1 MNTTAKHFQKTF
13 MSLIILTWILPPII
27 GLSALIYIDIFTLQQ
42 MITVLTMP
50 LKSLFLAI
58 AFAFAIGYFYRFA
71 HVWVRY
77 LEAPKKSLHSQVI
90 HRIQRFPIHYWGMF
104 LSFLLLAPAV
114 MITAAQRYTDYIAQP
129 IDWFQVHLVALIIS
143 IIVGIPIFIKIF
155 DLFGKTFSDVP
166 FKRPIFTIKMRIFLI
181 GALMPLLIDSMLVQY
196 YWTKTGYFGF
206 DTFVVWLLLELLAI
220 AGTLLLI
227 KSLHQSLKPL
237 NALINAPLD
246 LSNEISKFII
256 TPASTDE
263 LGVFAHQLNSLLH
276 EQHLQNERLLLAL
289 KSTNTGLWEWNL
301 ETGVFYY
308 SETYIELLGYSP
320 LKAPK
325 YRNGIHPD
333 DFKKSDAKLR
343 RHLEQESPAYTSELR
358 KKTAKKGYEWF
369 YESGQVI
376 ERDALGK
383 PLRLIGTLRNISRRK
398 KSEALI
404 LSQTYRD
411 DLTQLPNRKM
421 FNDRLE
427 QAILHSKHHGGE
439 FAVVFLDLDNFK
451 DVNDTLGHSMGDT
464 LLIETAKR
472 ISHCVRDTDTV
483 SRIGGDEFILL
494 LPELNET
501 NIINRILHEILG
513 TLREPFILDADN
525 KLFISAS
532 MGVTIY
538 PDDASNAESLLK
550 NADQA
555 MYAAKNLGRNQYH
568 YYTAS
573 MSQQAQERMVLTNSL
588 RLALQNNQFQLYYQ
602 PIINLDTGQLIKA
615 EALIRWTDSNNDI
628 IMPSQFISLAEEI
641 GLITE
646 IGEWVFQTAVQQLKH
661 WRAIYDPELKISINK
676 SPNQF
681 HDSAHIASDWAE
693 LLKQNGLDNQ
703 SVVIEITEGTLLN
716 ANEDVKKTLLEYRDA
731 GIQVALDD
739 FGTGYSSLSY
749 LNKLDIDF
757 LKIDRSFVQNLQA
770 NSNDLA
776 LCEAII
782 VMAHKLG
789 LKVIAEGIETQGQQD
804 LLINAG
810 CDYGQGYLFA
820 KPLPV
825 AEFEKLLANPLG
837 SNFLVH

>member
-1 MNTTAKHFQKTF
+1 MKTTAEHFQKTF
-13 MSLIILTWILPPII
+13 MGLITLTWLLPPLI
-27 GLSALIYIDIFTLQQ
+27 GLTTLIFIDAFTIQQ
-42 MITVLTMP
+42 MIVVLTTP
-50 LKSLFLAI
+50 LKPLFLI
-58 AFAFAIGYFYRFA
+58 VGFGVAFWYFYRYSRA
-71 HVWVRY
+71 WVRY
-77 LEAPKKSLHSQVI
+77 LEAPEKSLQPEVI
-90 HRIQRFPIHYWGMF
+90 NRIRRFPIHYWGMF

-114 MITAAQRYTDYIAQP
+114 MIIAAERYTNYTAEP

-155 DLFGKTFSDVP
+155 DLLGKTFNDI
-166 FKRPIFTIKMRIFLI
+166 FFTRPVLTIKMRIFLI

-196 YWTKTGYFGF
+196 YWTKTGYFGV
-206 DTFVVWLLLELLAI
+206 DTFVVWLLLELLAV
-220 AGTLLLI
+220 AGTLLFV
-227 KSLHQSLKPL
+227 KSLQQSLKPL
-237 NALINAPLD
+237 NTLINAPLD
-246 LSNEISKFII
+246 LTNELSKLVI

-263 LGVFAHQLNSLLH
+263 LGVFAHQLNNLLH
-276 EQHLQNERLLLAL
+276 EQHLQNERLTLAL
-289 KSTNTGLWEWNL
+289 KSTKMGLWEWNI

-308 SETYIELLGYSP
+308 SDTYIDLLGYSP
-320 LKAPK
+320 LKTPK
-325 YRNGIHPD
+325 YNNGIHPD
-333 DFKKSDAKLR
+333 DFKVADAKLR
-343 RHLEQESPAYTSELR
+343 KHLAQESPVYTSELR
-358 KKTAKKGYEWF
+358 KMTAQGGYEWF
-369 YESGQVI
+369 YESGQVV
-376 ERDALGK
+376 ERDAQGK
-383 PLRLIGTLRNISRRK
+383 PLRLIGTLRNINRRK

-427 QAILHSKHHGGE
+427 QGILHAKHHE
-439 FAVVFLDLDNFK
+439 DALAVVFIDLDNFK
-451 DVNDTLGHSMGDT
+451 EVNDTLGHSMGDA

-472 ISHCVRDTDTV
+472 ISRCVRDTDTV
-483 SRIGGDEFILL
+483 SRLGGDEFTLL
-494 LPELNET
+494 LPDLDDVH
-501 NIINRILHEILG
+501 IINRILYKILC

-538 PDDASNAESLLK
+538 PDDAHDAESLLK

-568 YYTAS
+568 YYTES
-573 MSQQAQERMVLTNSL
+573 MSQQAQERMILSNNL
-588 RLALQNNQFQLYYQ
+588 RLALQNNQFELYYQ
-602 PIINLDTGQLIKA
+602 PIISLNTGKLIKA
-615 EALIRWTDSNNDI
+615 EALIRWTDSENHL
-628 IMPSQFISLAEEI
+628 IMPTQFIPLAEEI

-661 WRAIYDPELKISINK
+661 WRATYDPKLKISINK

-693 LLKQNGLDNQ
+693 LLKENGLDNQ

-716 ANEDVKKTLLEYRDA
+716 ANEDVKKVLLEYRDA

-770 NSNDLA
+770 DSNDLA

-789 LKVIAEGIETQGQQD
+789 LKVIAEGIETQAQQE

-810 CDYGQGYLFA
+810 CDHGQGYLFA

-825 AEFEKLLANPLG
+825 AEFEKLLAK
-837 SNFLVH
+837 SSETNFLHH

>member
-1 MNTTAKHFQKTF
+1 MKTSAEHFQKTF
-13 MSLIILTWILPPII
+13 MGLITLTWLLPPLI
-27 GLSALIYIDIFTLQQ
+27 GLSTLIFIDAFTIQQ
-42 MITVLTMP
+42 MLTVLTTP
-50 LKSLFLAI
+50 LKPLFLI
-58 AFAFAIGYFYRFA
+58 VGFGVAFWYFYRYSRAWVDYLNTPDKKLQPMVIKRISHFA
-71 HVWVRY
+71 
-77 LEAPKKSLHSQVI
+77 
-90 HRIQRFPIHYWGMF
+90 IHYWGMF

-114 MITAAQRYTDYIAQP
+114 MIIAAERYTNYTAEP

-155 DLFGKTFSDVP
+155 DLLGKTFNDIS
-166 FKRPIFTIKMRIFLI
+166 FTRPVFTIKMRIFLI
-181 GALMPLLIDSMLVQY
+181 GTLMPLLIDSMLVQY

-220 AGTLLLI
+220 AGTLLFV
-227 KSLHQSLKPL
+227 KSLQQSLKPL
-237 NALINAPLD
+237 NTLINAPLD
-246 LSNEISKFII
+246 LTNEISKLII

-263 LGVFAHQLNSLLH
+263 LGVFAHQLNNLLH
-276 EQHLQNERLLLAL
+276 EQRLQNERLTLAL
-289 KSTNTGLWEWNL
+289 KSTKMGLWEWNI
-301 ETGVFYY
+301 ETGIFYY
-308 SETYIELLGYSP
+308 SDTYIDLLGYSP
-320 LKAPK
+320 LIAPK
-325 YRNGIHPD
+325 YNNGIHPD
-333 DFKKSDAKLR
+333 DFKVADAKLR
-343 RHLEQESPAYTSELR
+343 KHLAQESPVYTSELR
-358 KKTAKKGYEWF
+358 KMTAQGGYEWF
-369 YESGQVI
+369 YESGQVV
-376 ERDALGK
+376 ERDAQGK
-383 PLRLIGTLRNISRRK
+383 ALRLIGTLRNINRRK

-427 QAILHSKHHGGE
+427 QGILHAKYHGDAL
-439 FAVVFLDLDNFK
+439 AVVFIDLDNFK
-451 DVNDTLGHSMGDT
+451 EVNDTLGHSMGDA

-472 ISHCVRDTDTV
+472 ISCCVRDTDTV
-483 SRIGGDEFILL
+483 SRLGGDEFTLL
-494 LPELNET
+494 LPDLDDVH
-501 NIINRILHEILG
+501 IINRILYKILCA
-513 TLREPFILDADN
+513 LREPFILDANN

-538 PDDASNAESLLK
+538 PDDAHDAESLLK

-568 YYTAS
+568 YYTES
-573 MSQQAQERMVLTNSL
+573 MSQQAQERMILSNNL
-588 RLALQNNQFQLYYQ
+588 RLALQNNQFELYYQ
-602 PIINLDTGQLIKA
+602 PIISLNTGKLIKA
-615 EALIRWTDSNNDI
+615 EALIRWKDSENHL
-628 IMPSQFISLAEEI
+628 IMPTQFIPLAEEI

-661 WRAIYDPELKISINK
+661 WRTTYDPKLKISINK

-681 HDSAHIASDWAE
+681 HDSAHIASDWAA
-693 LLKQNGLDNQ
+693 LLKENGLDNQ

-716 ANEDVKKTLLEYRDA
+716 ANEDVKKVLLEYRDA

-770 NSNDLA
+770 DSNDLA

-789 LKVIAEGIETQGQQD
+789 LKVIAEGIETQAQQE

-810 CDYGQGYLFA
+810 CDHGQGYLFA

-825 AEFEKLLANPLG
+825 AEFEKLLASP
-837 SNFLVH
+837 SETNFLQH

>member
-1 MNTTAKHFQKTF
+1 M
-13 MSLIILTWILPPII
+13 LPPLI
-27 GLSALIYIDIFTLQQ
+27 GLSTLILIDTFTLQQ
-42 MITVLTMP
+42 MINVLSRP
-50 LKSLFLAI
+50 LKPLFLVVSFGV
-58 AFAFAIGYFYRFA
+58 AFWYFYRYSR
-71 HVWVRY
+71 VWVNY
-77 LEAPKKSLHSQVI
+77 LEAPHKSLQPQVI
-90 HRIQRFPIHYWGMF
+90 NRIRHFSMHYWGM
-104 LSFLLLAPAV
+104 LLTFLLLSPVA
-114 MITAAQRYTDYIAQP
+114 MIMAAERYTDYIAEP

-155 DLFGKTFSDVP
+155 DLLGKTFNDIS
-166 FKRPIFTIKMRIFLI
+166 FKRPIFTIKIRIFLI

-196 YWTKTGYFGF
+196 YWTKTGYFGV

-220 AGTLLLI
+220 AGTLLFV
-227 KSLHQSLKPL
+227 KSLQQSLNPL
-237 NALINAPLD
+237 NTLINAPLD
-246 LSNEISKFII
+246 SINETSKLII

-263 LGVFAHQLNSLLH
+263 LGVFAHQLNNLLH
-276 EQHLQNERLLLAL
+276 EQHLQNERLSLAL
-289 KSTNTGLWEWNL
+289 TSTKTGLWEWNI

-308 SETYIELLGYSP
+308 SDTYIELLGYSP
-320 LKAPK
+320 LKEPK
-325 YRNGIHPD
+325 YRNGIHPE
-333 DFKKSDAKLR
+333 DFKKADAKLR

-427 QAILHSKHHGGE
+427 QGILHAKHHGGSL
-439 FAVVFLDLDNFK
+439 AVVFIDLDNFK

-472 ISHCVRDTDTV
+472 ISRCVRDTDTV
-483 SRIGGDEFILL
+483 SRIGGDEFTLL
-494 LPELNET
+494 LPDLNEA
-501 NIINRILHEILG
+501 NIINRILHNILCA
-513 TLREPFILDADN
+513 LREPFILDADN

-532 MGVTIY
+532 MGVTLY
-538 PDDASNAESLLK
+538 PDDANNSESLLK

-555 MYAAKNLGRNQYH
+555 MYAAKNLGRDQYH
-568 YYTAS
+568 YYTES
-573 MSQQAQERMVLTNSL
+573 MSQQAQERMILTNNL
-588 RLALQNNQFQLYYQ
+588 RLALQNNQFELYYQ
-602 PIINLDTGQLIKA
+602 PIIDLNSGQLIKA
-615 EALIRWTDSNNDI
+615 EALIRWTDSNNQL

>member
-13 MSLIILTWILPPII
+13 MGYIILTWMLPPLM
-27 GLSALIYIDIFTLQQ
+27 GLSTLIFIDTFTLQQ
-42 MITVLTMP
+42 MITVLTTP
-50 LKSLFLAI
+50 LKPLFLVV
-58 AFAFAIGYFYRFA
+58 AFGVAFWYFYRYSR
-71 HVWVRY
+71 VWVSY
-77 LEAPKKSLHSQVI
+77 LEAPHKSLQPQVVN
-90 HRIQRFPIHYWGMF
+90 RIRRFSMHYWGMF
-104 LSFLLLAPAV
+104 LGFLLLAPAA
-114 MITAAQRYTDYIAQP
+114 MIIAAERYTDYSAEP
-129 IDWFQVHLVALIIS
+129 IDWVQVHLVALIIS

-155 DLFGKTFSDVP
+155 DLLGKTFSDIS
-166 FKRPIFTIKMRIFLI
+166 FKRPVFTIKIRIFLI

-196 YWTKTGYFGF
+196 YWTKTGYFGV

-220 AGTLLLI
+220 AGALLFV
-227 KSLHQSLKPL
+227 KSLQQSLNPL

-246 LSNEISKFII
+246 LTNETSKLIV

-263 LGVFAHQLNSLLH
+263 LGVFAHQLNNLLH
-276 EQHLQNERLLLAL
+276 EQYLQNERLSVAL
-289 KSTNTGLWEWNL
+289 KSTKTGLWEWNI

-308 SETYIELLGYSP
+308 SDTYIELLGYSP
-320 LKAPK
+320 LKDPK
-325 YRNGIHPD
+325 YHNGIHPD
-333 DFKKSDAKLR
+333 DFKKTDAKLR
-343 RHLEQESPAYTSELR
+343 RHLEQESPAYVSELR
-358 KKTAKKGYEWF
+358 KKTAQRGYEWF

-427 QAILHSKHHGGE
+427 QAILDAKHHEGAL
-439 FAVVFLDLDNFK
+439 AVVFIDLDNFK

-472 ISHCVRDTDTV
+472 ISRCVRDTDTV
-483 SRIGGDEFILL
+483 SRIGGDEFTLL
-494 LPELNET
+494 LPDLNEA
-501 NIINRILHEILG
+501 NIINRILHDILCA
-513 TLREPFILDADN
+513 LREPFILDEDN

-538 PDDASNAESLLK
+538 PDDANNSESLLK

-555 MYAAKNLGRNQYH
+555 MYAAKNSGRNQYH
-568 YYTAS
+568 YYTES
-573 MSQQAQERMVLTNSL
+573 MSQQAQERMTLTKNL
-588 RLALQNNQFQLYYQ
+588 RLALQKNQFELYYQ
-602 PIINLDTGQLIKA
+602 PIIDLNNGQLIKA
-615 EALIRWTDSNNDI
+615 EALIRWTDSNNQL
-628 IMPSQFISLAEEI
+628 IMPSQFIPLAEET

-646 IGEWVFQTAVQQLKH
+646 IGEWVFQTAVQQLKQ
-661 WRAIYDPELKISINK
+661 WRTTYDPQLKISINK

-716 ANEDVKKTLLEYRDA
+716 ANEDVKNILLEYRDA

-825 AEFEKLLANPLG
+825 AEFEKLLANASK
-837 SNFLVH
+837 SNFLLH